1 MDRAFSP
8 RRVFVPEP
16 GALPQAGM
24 DCAVGAPERAT
35 AALRVPRSALRVSM
49 NWFNAVAVGLKEILA
64 NKFRSLLTMLGIILG
79 VSSLVAMSALTKGME
94 NGMKEALIAIGGLE
108 KVRIDEQDIP
118 VWQQHLADQAVGI
131 TMNDVYPLIHSA
143 PLVTMVVPEMRS
155 RNITMTLGVK
165 SINPWNFVGTWPDAV
180 ELNQHT
186 VEFGRMFNELDDEN
200 ARNVCVIGTAVRDA
214 LFGTPEQVGRVINPV
229 GEFVNISSQ
238 RFKIIGMFEQYES
251 EQDKKLRLLQAD
263 KPVETKSGPER
274 SRGFGSMSSKG
285 ASRSTGGFV
294 FDLKNNT
301 VYIPLNTMW
310 LRFRAASGT
319 SAGSSSYGGKSS
331 SSSSSTQG
339 SSTPSADFVP
349 DPRLS
354 TLSIKIANIDKMD
367 EALQQ
372 AKNVLMHSH
381 KGIED
386 FSFRTQENW
395 SEGITQAIGNARM
408 SGGIIAA
415 ISLLVGGIGIMN
427 IMLASITERVREI
440 GIRKA
445 IGATFSDVFTQIL
458 VESVVIAI
466 IGGLAGLFA
475 SSMLVKLL
483 VAMSPT
489 ENTPVITVESMLLAF
504 AFSVGVG
511 VLAGLFPAVK
521 AARLNPIEAL
531 RYG

>member
-1 MDRAFSP
+1 
-8 RRVFVPEP
+8 
-16 GALPQAGM
+16 
-24 DCAVGAPERAT
+24 
-35 AALRVPRSALRVSM
+35 M
-49 NWFNAVAVGLKEILA
+49 NWFNAIAVGFKEILA

-79 VSSLVAMSALTKGME
+79 VSSLVAMSALVKGME

-108 KVRIDEQDIP
+108 KVRVEEQDIP
-118 VWQQHLADQAVGI
+118 VWQQHLADQAVGT
-131 TMNDVYPLIHSA
+131 TMSDVHALLRSA

-155 RNITMTLGVK
+155 RNITMSNGSK
-165 SINPWNFVGTWPDAV
+165 SINPWNFIGTWPNSV
-180 ELNQHT
+180 ELNQH
-186 VEFGRMFNELDDEN
+186 VVAHGRMFNELDDEN

-214 LFGTPEQVGRVINPV
+214 LFGSPEQVGREVIPV

-238 RFKIIGMFEQYES
+238 RFKIIGMFEHYES
-251 EQDKKLRLLQAD
+251 EQDKKLREMQAE
-263 KPVETKSGPER
+263 KPPETKSSGPER
-274 SRGFGSMSSKG
+274 SRGYGSMSGSKSS
-285 ASRSTGGFV
+285 SRSPGGFV

-310 LRFRAASGT
+310 LRFRAATGT
-319 SAGSSSYGGKSS
+319 SGSYSSSGSRSS
-331 SSSSSTQG
+331 GSSSSST
-339 SSTPSADFVP
+339 SSSSIGTVGNPEFVP

-354 TLSIKIANIDKMD
+354 TLSIKIADIDKMD

-395 SEGITQAIGNARM
+395 SEGITQAISNARM
-408 SGGIIAA
+408 SGGIISA

-445 IGATFSDVFTQIL
+445 IGATFFDVFTQIL

-466 IGGLAGLFA
+466 IGGIAGLFT

-489 ENTPVITVESMLLAF
+489 ENTPMITVDSMMLAF
-504 AFSVGVG
+504 AFSVAVG

-521 AARLNPIEAL
+521 AAKLNPIQAL
-531 RYG
+531 RYE